1 MKVSQNKVVSLTYE
15 LSVNDGGEVL
25 LVERVTPEQPF
36 VYLHGISG
44 LPEKFE
50 SALDSLELG
59 ASFDFVLSKEESG
72 YGEFD
77 ESAIVDLPKSVF
89 IVDGVF
95 DEEVI
100 AKGAFI
106 PMSDQE
112 GNKMQGLVI
121 DVVED
126 VVKMD
131 FNHPLA
137 GKDLMFKGNIHAIRE
152 ASSEEL
158 DHGHVHGEGG
168 HHHE

>member
-36 VYLHGISG
+36 VYLHGMSG

-50 SALDSLELG
+50 LALENLEHG
-59 ASFDFVLSKEESG
+59 ANFEFVLSKEESG
-72 YGEFD
+72 YGESD
-77 ESAIVDLPKSVF
+77 ETAIVELPKSVF
-89 IVDGVF
+89 FVDGIF

-112 GNKMQGLVI
+112 GNKMQGLVV
-121 DVVED
+121 DVND
-126 VVKMD
+126 DFVKMD

-137 GKDLMFKGNIHAIRE
+137 GKDLMFAGSVHAIRE
-152 ASSEEL
+152 ASDEEL